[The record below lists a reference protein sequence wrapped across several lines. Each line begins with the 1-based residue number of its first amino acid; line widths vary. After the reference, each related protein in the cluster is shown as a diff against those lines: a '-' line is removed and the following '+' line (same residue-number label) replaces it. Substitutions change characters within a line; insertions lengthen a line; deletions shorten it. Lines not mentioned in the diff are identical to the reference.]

1 MTREV
6 IQIGHHRR
14 TVYGIAEFPEGE
26 GKWPI
31 VIFCHGFNGTADDF
45 AEYSEYLV
53 SRGVATY
60 RFDFCGGSVNSRSSM
75 KTYEM
80 SLFTEKED
88 LVAVL
93 ENVKKWDRVDTG
105 NIFLFGLSQG
115 GAVSALT
122 ADEYAEDIK
131 GLVLVFPALCIPDDW
146 NRWFPTRESI
156 PDRYEFWGVTLG
168 RPYIEAVHGYDIYEH
183 IGKYDREVLIFHGDK
198 DEVVPVEY
206 GLRAADLYP
215 NARIEV
221 FRGEGHGFSAP
232 NHWRVIEETYGL
244 VVRNSK

>member
-6 IQIGHHRR
+6 IQIGHHGR

-88 LVAVL
+88 RSPYWKTLR
-93 ENVKKWDRVDTG
+93 NGT
-105 NIFLFGLSQG
+105 
-115 GAVSALT
+115 ALT
-122 ADEYAEDIK
+122 QA
-131 GLVLVFPALCIPDDW
+131 
-146 NRWFPTRESI
+146 
-156 PDRYEFWGVTLG
+156 
-168 RPYIEAVHGYDIYEH
+168 
-183 IGKYDREVLIFHGDK
+183 
-198 DEVVPVEY
+198 
-206 GLRAADLYP
+206 
-215 NARIEV
+215 
-221 FRGEGHGFSAP
+221 
-232 NHWRVIEETYGL
+232 TY
-244 VVRNSK
+244 SCSD